1 MKKQAIYS
9 DKAPTP
15 VASYSQAVRHG
26 NLLFLAGQG
35 GFDAATGA
43 LVGDGIEEQTR
54 QTLRNL
60 QYILEAAGGSWDD
73 VVTVRVFVT
82 EHAEFA
88 GMNAAYSE
96 FFSEPYPA
104 RTTVFCRLAPGMKVE
119 IDAIAALGSD

>member
-1 MKKQAIYS
+1 MAKQAIYT

-15 VASYSQAVRHG
+15 VASYSQAVRRG
-26 NLLFLAGQG
+26 DMLFLAGQG
-35 GFDAATGA
+35 GFDATTGR
-43 LVGDGIEEQTR
+43 LVGDDIGEQTR

-60 QYILEAAGGSWDD
+60 QHVLEAAGGSWDD

-119 IDAIAALGSD
+119 IDAIAVLGSD

>member
-1 MKKQAIYS
+1 MKKQAIYT

-26 NLLFLAGQG
+26 NMLFLAGQG

-43 LVGDGIEEQTR
+43 LVGDDIGDQTR

-60 QYILEAAGGSWDD
+60 QYVLEAAGGSWDD

-96 FFSEPYPA
+96 FFAEPFPA

-119 IDAIAALGSD
+119 IDAIAVFGTD

>member
-1 MKKQAIYS
+1 MTKQAIYT

-35 GFDAATGA
+35 GFDAATGR
-43 LVGDGIEEQTR
+43 LVGDDIGEQTR

-60 QYILEAAGGSWDD
+60 QYVLEAAGGSWDD

-96 FFSEPYPA
+96 FFSEPFPA

-119 IDAIAALGSD
+119 IDAIAVLGSD